1 MVNLMEFNE
10 IIIKLLIYWV
20 SIQLLI
26 SVILMFLDTR
36 YIKQLKE
43 NNKRIDENLS

>member
-1 MVNLMEFNE
+1 MVNSMGFNE

>member
-1 MVNLMEFNE
+1 MEFNE

-26 SVILMFLDTR
+26 SGILMFLDTR